1 MTLFWHMKY
10 IQYLLMAVLLTAAL
24 CIAGCTETP
33 GEVVP
38 VAPAEPTQAPAET
51 STGWSLTPG
60 PLGTMPAGKEVSA
73 TARKD
78 PLSNEIT
85 VQFDGGRGMT
95 FITQIQAI
103 LYSAEGRVE
112 EQYIERPLSLG
123 KSVTFQGTRGAPD
136 RVKIIAYYNTGE
148 VVVVSDK
155 LYQREDEYA
164 K

>member
-1 MTLFWHMKY
+1 MKY
-10 IQYLLMAVLLTAAL
+10 IKYLLMAVILIAAL
-24 CIAGCTETP
+24 SVAGCSETP

-38 VAPAEPTQAPAET
+38 VAPIEPPTHSPAEAPT
-51 STGWSLTPG
+51 DWSLTPG

-78 PLSNEIT
+78 PLNNEIT

-103 LYSAEGRVE
+103 LYSGDGRIE
-112 EQYIERPLSLG
+112 EKSIERPLSLG
-123 KSVTFQGTRGAPD
+123 KSVTFEGTRGAPD
-136 RVKIIAYYNTGE
+136 RVKITAVYNTGE
-148 VVVVSDK
+148 VVVISDK
-155 LYQREDEYA
+155 VYQREDAYA